1 MLSAVTDQAYNYVN
15 GNDIGAG
22 WADIDSVR
30 HWLVLCRMLGY
41 AGFLKLLDATAFK
54 SFYAN
59 TAGSAPLWTVNS
71 LSLSGFNGYITCLQ
85 VVFQNILVSFVLTAL

>member
-41 AGFLKLLDATAFK
+41 AGFLKLLDTTAFK
-54 SFYAN
+54 S
-59 TAGSAPLWTVNS
+59 L
-71 LSLSGFNGYITCLQ
+71 
-85 VVFQNILVSFVLTAL
+85 

>member
-1 MLSAVTDQAYNYVN
+1 MR

-30 HWLVLCRMLGY
+30 HWLVLCRMSGY
-41 AGFLKLLDATAFK
+41 VDFLKLLDAMAFK
-54 SFYAN
+54 SLYAN
-59 TAGSAPLWTVNS
+59 TAGSAPLWTVQS

-85 VVFQNILVSFVLTAL
+85 VVFQNIVVSFVLTSL